1 MTCWGDDL
9 LWDVATTRR
18 GKQEEEER
26 GIKSAWIRPGF
37 VLSFSLCGT
46 KSAERIKRIFHL
58 LFKVSSSPPPHSS
71 SPSSFSS
78 LTSLSSR
85 YSEKL
90 YQLLYNLTK
99 SDTKTSAATYRQRNT
114 QRANPATQIFKP
126 RLLPDKVR
134 IKSGRVSVSCT
145 SFCLF
150 KRQESLLSVFWSRG
164 ATAFTGGW
172 CYRWGK
178 NSFWAHLICPLNSR
192 CQWNVMEGS
201 FYRWHLIDKD
211 RRCLKSVR
219 HVNRGWLKPETFELC
234 FICDYKRCYI
244 PALWLV

>member
-1 MTCWGDDL
+1 MIYFETW
-9 LWDVATTRR
+9 RR
-18 GKQEEEER
+18 GGEESRKKRSEAL
-26 GIKSAWIRPGF
+26 SRPGF

-58 LFKVSSSPPPHSS
+58 PFKVSSSPPPHSS

-114 QRANPATQIFKP
+114 QRANPAAQIFKP

-134 IKSGRVSVSCT
+134 IKSGRVSISCT

-219 HVNRGWLKPETFELC
+219 HVNRGWLKPRRRRSSSASF
-234 FICDYKRCYI
+234 CDYKRFI